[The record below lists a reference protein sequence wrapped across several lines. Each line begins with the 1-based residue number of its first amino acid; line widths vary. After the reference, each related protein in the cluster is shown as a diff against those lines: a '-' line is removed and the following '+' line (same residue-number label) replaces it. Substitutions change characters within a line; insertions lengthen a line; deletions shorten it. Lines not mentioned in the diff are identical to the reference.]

1 MQKGRDLILPWRNQS
16 DTFAAH
22 YMLSLDFSLHLSL
35 KDFFLYIF
43 GDLPKKKWIL
53 REGGP

>member
-1 MQKGRDLILPWRNQS
+1 MTL
-16 DTFAAH
+16 AAH

-43 GDLPKKKWIL
+43 GDLPKKEVHTEGRGIL
-53 REGGP
+53 RNCRLHEKVK